1 MRIII
6 TAALLGATLVS
17 GVGNMGVDAPVFS
30 ERRDPEAARIS
41 ALYNIAGESLDIHG
55 TDYSYAA
62 VVAVWGVE
70 VADRNAAE
78 RAAFLAVERAAE
90 RLGDGPC
97 GYFGPGAG
105 H

>member
-78 RAAFLAVERAAE
+78 RAAYRVSRTAAIE
-90 RLGDGPC
+90 AGEC